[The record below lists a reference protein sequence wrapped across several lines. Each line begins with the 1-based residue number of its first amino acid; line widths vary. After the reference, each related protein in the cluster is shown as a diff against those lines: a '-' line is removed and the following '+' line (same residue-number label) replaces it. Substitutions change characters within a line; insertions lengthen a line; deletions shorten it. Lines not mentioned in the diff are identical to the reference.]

1 MNIWENAVLTD
12 KGTALQAKLV
22 DGQTLHIT
30 KVVSGGA
37 KVPVVNLRQQTN
49 VTDGGKEITLQPVR
63 IEGDKT
69 ILPVLLENIGLEE
82 GYDLWQVGIYAQD
95 PEEGEILYCLAQASE
110 AKHIPS
116 ATEGP
121 GFSITWDFVIKT
133 SNTAPFEVDVNS
145 VGLVSI
151 EQYQVHAGEIQSLK
165 NSIVNLDERI
175 EDLNADLVE
184 TNGQIIKKANQTDLK
199 SINNKL
205 NELTSDTGWIKFS
218 LTNGYSVGGMN
229 AVRKVGNIVFFT
241 MSVVKN
247 TATNGY
253 EKCAIIPTGFRPNY
267 QVPLAVTL
275 NSNLNCDAKIETD
288 GSVMVWCENA
298 SGAWKD
304 ATATYICQ

>member
-69 ILPVLLENIGLEE
+69 VLPVLLENTGLEE

-95 PEEGEILYCLAQASE
+95 PEEDEILYCLAQASE

-116 ATEGP
+116 AKEGP
-121 GFSITWDFVIKT
+121 GFSVTWDFVIKT

-151 EQYQVHAGEIQSLK
+151 EQYQVHAGEIHSLK
-165 NSIVNLDERI
+165 SANVYLDRKI
-175 EDLNADLVE
+175 EDLNKNLFYTPDWITPHITSGRCTIDGGGYFSNGKRVCLQVVIITSVELAGGNCWTILSGLPLGDGNRSVSVSCSLKYSGFAISGHINTYGELCIATPNTIAKGSAIVINADY
-184 TNGQIIKKANQTDLK
+184 
-199 SINNKL
+199 
-205 NELTSDTGWIKFS
+205 
-218 LTNGYSVGGMN
+218 YSV
-229 AVRKVGNIVFFT
+229 
-241 MSVVKN
+241 
-247 TATNGY
+247 
-253 EKCAIIPTGFRPNY
+253 
-267 QVPLAVTL
+267 
-275 NSNLNCDAKIETD
+275 
-288 GSVMVWCENA
+288 
-298 SGAWKD
+298 
-304 ATATYICQ
+304 

>member
-37 KVPVVNLRQQTN
+37 KVPAVTLRQQTN

-151 EQYQVHAGEIQSLK
+151 EQYQVHAGEIHSLK
-165 NSIVNLDERI
+165 SANVNLDGRI
-175 EDLNADLVE
+175 EDLNADLGGMKIRTFTTTTPTVASQWQDALNLRTIGDYNE
-184 TNGQIIKKANQTDLK
+184 IFGIQTMLSVGTNIYANSTDLK
-199 SINNKL
+199 VRVYDNKVSYLVSNAAYINSPCL
-205 NELTSDTGWIKFS
+205 
-218 LTNGYSVGGMN
+218 
-229 AVRKVGNIVFFT
+229 
-241 MSVVKN
+241 
-247 TATNGY
+247 
-253 EKCAIIPTGFRPNY
+253 
-267 QVPLAVTL
+267 VTL
-275 NSNLNCDAKIETD
+275 
-288 GSVMVWCENA
+288 M
-298 SGAWKD
+298 
-304 ATATYICQ
+304 YR

>member
-69 ILPVLLENIGLEE
+69 VLPVLLENTGLEE

-116 ATEGP
+116 AKEGP
-121 GFSITWDFVIKT
+121 GFSVTWDFVIKT

-151 EQYQVHAGEIQSLK
+151 EQYQVHAGEIHRLK
-165 NSIVNLDERI
+165 NSTVNLDERI
-175 EDLNADLVE
+175 EGLNSALVE
-184 TNGQIIKKANQTDLK
+184 VETEIEKKADKTSLDNTNSQLDKFANRKILINRGSVNANASSTVDARVNFTEAFS
-199 SINNKL
+199 SIPIVVIGLEGAVMNRRVSVHTIDRTGFTVTARNDST
-205 NELTSDTGWIKFS
+205 TSAT
-218 LTNGYSVGGMN
+218 SVG
-229 AVRKVGNIVFFT
+229 F
-241 MSVVKN
+241 
-247 TATNGY
+247 
-253 EKCAIIPTGFRPNY
+253 
-267 QVPLAVTL
+267 
-275 NSNLNCDAKIETD
+275 
-288 GSVMVWCENA
+288 
-298 SGAWKD
+298 
-304 ATATYICQ
+304 TYIAFGNK

>member
-37 KVPVVNLRQQTN
+37 KVPVVNLRQQIN

-175 EDLNADLVE
+175 EDLNADLESSSIRLV
-184 TNGQIIKKANQTDLK
+184 GKA
-199 SINNKL
+199 
-205 NELTSDTGWIKFS
+205 
-218 LTNGYSVGGMN
+218 GYSIGDPIEIPYSDKNRIVLIFYTWNTNNSFIYTPMLTTIIGG
-229 AVRKVGNIVFFT
+229 VSST
-241 MSVVKN
+241 SVKSVYKYDG
-247 TATNGY
+247 TQVTSG
-253 EKCAIIPTGFRPNY
+253 KIDIQLVLIP
-267 QVPLAVTL
+267 A
-275 NSNLNCDAKIETD
+275 
-288 GSVMVWCENA
+288 
-298 SGAWKD
+298 
-304 ATATYICQ
+304 

>member
-151 EQYQVHAGEIQSLK
+151 EQYQVHAGEIHSLK
-165 NSIVNLDERI
+165 SANVNLDGRI
-175 EDLNADLVE
+175 EDLNADLDSTASSLNTRFECGKVVIAGKSGE
-184 TNGQIIKKANQTDLK
+184 WSFVHVAYSHPHNNNPVVVASHASANVAQCACSIRLHNESGFDIGVYNTTAQTTF
-199 SINNKL
+199 N
-205 NELTSDTGWIKFS
+205 WI
-218 LTNGYSVGGMN
+218 
-229 AVRKVGNIVFFT
+229 
-241 MSVVKN
+241 
-247 TATNGY
+247 
-253 EKCAIIPTGFRPNY
+253 AIEP
-267 QVPLAVTL
+267 
-275 NSNLNCDAKIETD
+275 
-288 GSVMVWCENA
+288 
-298 SGAWKD
+298 
-304 ATATYICQ
+304 

>member
-1 MNIWENAVLTD
+1 MASVKQSFISGGIIMNIWENAVLTD

-121 GFSITWDFVIKT
+121 GFSITWDFVIKI

-151 EQYQVHAGEIQSLK
+151 EQFQVHAGEIHSLK
-165 NSIVNLDERI
+165 SANVNLDGRI
-175 EDLNADLVE
+175 EDLNADLGGMKIRTFTTTTPTVASQWQDALNLRTIGDYNE
-184 TNGQIIKKANQTDLK
+184 IFGIQTMLSVGTNIYANSTDLK
-199 SINNKL
+199 VRVYDNKVSYLVNNAAYINSPCL
-205 NELTSDTGWIKFS
+205 
-218 LTNGYSVGGMN
+218 
-229 AVRKVGNIVFFT
+229 
-241 MSVVKN
+241 
-247 TATNGY
+247 
-253 EKCAIIPTGFRPNY
+253 
-267 QVPLAVTL
+267 VTF
-275 NSNLNCDAKIETD
+275 
-288 GSVMVWCENA
+288 M
-298 SGAWKD
+298 
-304 ATATYICQ
+304 YR

>member
-1 MNIWENAVLTD
+1 MNIWENTVLTD

-82 GYDLWQVGIYAQD
+82 GYDLWQIGIYAQD

-175 EDLNADLVE
+175 EDLNADL
-184 TNGQIIKKANQTDLK
+184 NSTDLNLNK
-199 SINNKL
+199 IKESLPYKVLPTNRKIIDSLDENNGNFIFYINSYDN
-205 NELTSDTGWIKFS
+205 
-218 LTNGYSVGGMN
+218 YGGCDVPGKEN
-229 AVRKVGNIVFFT
+229 YYGIVFAAGGRY
-241 MSVVKN
+241 S
-247 TATNGY
+247 
-253 EKCAIIPTGFRPNY
+253 
-267 QVPLAVTL
+267 QVLCMG
-275 NSNLNCDAKIETD
+275 NLNGGLYTRVKINGSWSGWFAK
-288 GSVMVWCENA
+288 
-298 SGAWKD
+298 
-304 ATATYICQ
+304 

>member
-1 MNIWENAVLTD
+1 MASVKQSFISGGNIMNIWENAVLTD

-69 ILPVLLENIGLEE
+69 ILPVLFENIGLEE

-151 EQYQVHAGEIQSLK
+151 EQYQVHAGEIHSLK
-165 NSIVNLDERI
+165 SANVNLDGRI
-175 EDLNADLVE
+175 EDLNADLGGMKIRTFTTTTPTVASQWQDALNLRTIGDYNE
-184 TNGQIIKKANQTDLK
+184 IFGIQTMLSVGTNIYANSTDLK
-199 SINNKL
+199 VRVYDNKVSYLVSNAAYINSPCL
-205 NELTSDTGWIKFS
+205 
-218 LTNGYSVGGMN
+218 
-229 AVRKVGNIVFFT
+229 
-241 MSVVKN
+241 
-247 TATNGY
+247 
-253 EKCAIIPTGFRPNY
+253 
-267 QVPLAVTL
+267 VTL
-275 NSNLNCDAKIETD
+275 
-288 GSVMVWCENA
+288 M
-298 SGAWKD
+298 
-304 ATATYICQ
+304 YR